1 MEKRFINMKD
11 LAAYLGV
18 SRYTVRSWVY
28 QDKIPC
34 TRIGRA
40 IRFDMRQI
48 ERILEKEDKMVQHF
62 V

>member
-1 MEKRFINMKD
+1 MKD

-18 SRYTVRSWVY
+18 SRYTVRAWVY

-40 IRFDMRQI
+40 IRFDTRQI